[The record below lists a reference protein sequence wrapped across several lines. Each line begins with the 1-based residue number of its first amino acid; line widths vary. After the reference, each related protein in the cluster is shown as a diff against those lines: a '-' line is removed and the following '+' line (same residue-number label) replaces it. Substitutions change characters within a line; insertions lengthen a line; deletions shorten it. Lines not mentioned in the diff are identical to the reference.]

1 MKHRILVV
9 EDEEDNR
16 KILRDLLVNSGYEV
30 LEALTGDEGVEIAR
44 QQRPDLI
51 LMDIRL
57 PGFDGFEVTRR
68 IKSMKRLRHIP
79 VIAVTSHAMS
89 DDNAK
94 ALEAGCDAYFSK
106 PVSPRTLLAKIREY
120 LPDQARQGGHKD

>member
-1 MKHRILVV
+1 MKRRILVV

-16 KILRDLLVNSGYEV
+16 RILRDLLANFGYEV
-30 LEALTGDEGVEIAR
+30 LEALTGEEGVAMAR
-44 QQRPDLI
+44 SRDPDLI

-57 PGFDGFEVTRR
+57 PGLDGFAATRE
-68 IKSMKRLRHIP
+68 IKAKDQSRHIP

-89 DDNAK
+89 DDNGR

-106 PVSPRTLLAKIREY
+106 PVSPRALLAKIREF
-120 LPDQARQGGHKD
+120 LPETRRQDQIKE